1 MTMASNAT
9 GPTLTRPVVI
19 RPGRPNLRTTFQLSA
34 ALLPDEG
41 QAVDELF
48 DAARSTALKWLQDK
62 FPERLPA
69 PALAGESFDI
79 DLHGQ
84 SMAAVE
90 LSSEGLWT
98 VRLVQP
104 DAPFGDRKA
113 VPGRS
118 WTTEIAFAKDTGQ
131 VRFGIRVL
139 CASLEFATEP
149 IALTR
154 PRIVVELS
162 NRFRMQIS
170 APISGQAWEPQDDA
184 DLARLRDLLID
195 PRRELPVYLLS
206 VPDKNQLGI
215 NPAPYLL
222 NHERLAHKCQG
233 IAHVV
238 TMPWSLG
245 YAWTDMVGKQWS
257 AFLGAV
263 RTYRPGLNFDED
275 SPSDHPRAFA
285 ERILGF
291 YYNGQTMERAFEDFL
306 IDKAYEH
313 AATKRMEW
321 GSLIFLADA
330 RTRAAALAREST
342 TDEGEWREL
351 YETEIKSLK
360 EKIKELEGESE
371 GYLDVATAAEQERD
385 QATEE
390 NRKLRTQI
398 DSLRTALQ
406 AKTGENPDT
415 TIQMPASYD
424 ELPEWVEANLAG
436 RLTLHN
442 RAVSRGLKKP
452 EFEDVEQVARVLLLL
467 AGEYRTMR
475 MGHDGGKDAFDRKV
489 TEMSLRY
496 DGSISEER
504 AGQEGETYFV
514 KWPYPT
520 SSRRFLKW
528 HIRSGG
534 NTRDPKR
541 CLAVYFFWDDDT
553 QQVVVGWLP
562 SHLNNRL
569 T

>member
-1 MTMASNAT
+1 MTTASNAT
-9 GPTLTRPVVI
+9 GLTLNRPVVI

-34 ALLPDEG
+34 ALIPDEG
-41 QAVDELF
+41 QAVNDLF
-48 DAARSTALKWLQDK
+48 TAARDACIKWVTDR
-62 FPERLPA
+62 FPEPIS
-69 PALAGESFDI
+69 PEALGGGPFER

-84 SMAAVE
+84 ALQIVPME
-90 LSSEGLWT
+90 SEGVWT
-98 VRLVQP
+98 ARLTHP
-104 DAPFGDRKA
+104 DRDG
-113 VPGRS
+113 VPGRVWS
-118 WTTEIAFAKDTGQ
+118 VELALLRQDDQVACGVRAF
-131 VRFGIRVL
+131 
-139 CASLEFATEP
+139 CASHQPTQAP
-149 IALTR
+149 IKLTR
-154 PRIVVELS
+154 PGIVIELS
-162 NRFRMQIS
+162 KRFRMQIA
-170 APISGQAWEPQDDA
+170 APVSGLAWEPQDEA
-184 DLARLRDLLID
+184 DLVRLRELLVD
-195 PRRELPVYLLS
+195 PRRQLPVYLLS
-206 VPDKNQLGI
+206 APDRKQLGI
-215 NPAPYLL
+215 SPATYLL
-222 NHERLAHKCQG
+222 DHQKLARKCQG

-245 YAWTDMVGKQWS
+245 YAWTEMVGKPWS

-263 RTYRPGLNFDED
+263 RTYRPGLDFDED
-275 SPSDHPRAFA
+275 NPSDHPRAFA

-360 EKIKELEGESE
+360 EKVTELEGESE

-385 QATEE
+385 QAVEE

-398 DSLRTALQ
+398 DSLRTALK
-406 AKTGENPDT
+406 AKTGEDPDT

-424 ELPEWVEANLAG
+424 ELAEWVETNLAG

-541 CLAVYFFWDDDT
+541 CLAVYFCWDDDT